1 MTAEQKM
8 TRLLLQASD
17 DLQKIYDRL
26 IKELSKVTAQH
37 IDAVTPDEFYNMA
50 KACTPTQRDRVQAL
64 LDEYSKTLLALVR
77 QGVTRSVALSGAHT
91 AQLFKAY
98 VQFSG
103 EEEKKWRKTAARAF
117 IESRM
122 KRDGGLSLSDRVWN
136 YTQQTK
142 AEFELAVSQVLEKG
156 ISEGM
161 NAERLGRE
169 VRQYLNNPD
178 MMYRRYHLKKT
189 MADGTKRDVVE
200 WRRRVVDEQGKVRFV
215 KEDLAKVG
223 TGVYRSARQNAL
235 RLVVTET
242 NMAYNTANCERW
254 SEQPFVL
261 GIRIR
266 LSGNHPVPDICDE
279 LQGDYP
285 RTFMWRGW
293 HPRCRCSQSPVMM
306 DRNGAEWK
314 KLRSLPRD
322 EYNAYKSPNLITA
335 LPEKFKD
342 WLKGNKKKLG
352 KAKERGKLPFFVRD
366 NKEAVGG
373 LLGWKRE
380 QAANAPSGGTAETVT
395 YPRTREQILAAAK
408 ARHEARTDRQI
419 NDILN
424 RLDLRQYTESQ
435 RANFAEIE
443 KELGIKRGSSMNFE
457 AANQGKGNLGYK
469 TGKTEYTVNC
479 QSCVVAHELRMRGF
493 DVTAQ
498 PNWKNGDDPD
508 ILSKETWGCW
518 RNADM
523 SLLVPP
529 ELLGYSRTPT
539 GEWQNLPTDIMMGQL
554 DKRTKEPGRYHVSFG
569 WKGYKYGHIV
579 TMERRADGTAHWYDP
594 QTGKRDF
601 WNKEYA
607 GRIELPRVY
616 RVDNLNFD
624 AKHWNVVRPVGNKAA
639 VTKRSQRASV
649 GLKRQTNGTM
659 GATRVN
665 LTREI
670 IEYRNKTAS
679 QILERQSA
687 ATLRDGKLLYTKK
700 SLKRSIV
707 HAKDEEEADMFK
719 YVAENAQSLQFVRK
733 SELGENKDKSDD
745 IDKKNVYRKEKRGV
759 MFYNIY
765 ETEKDGAKWTV
776 KTEVSGNGVEIPYNI
791 HKQR

>member
-37 IDAVTPDEFYNMA
+37 VSAVTPDEFYNMA

-64 LDEYSKTLLALVR
+64 LDEYSKTLLALVK
-77 QGVTRSVALSGAHT
+77 QGVTRSVALSGANT

-117 IESRM
+117 IDSRM
-122 KRDGGLSLSDRVWN
+122 RRDGGLSLSDRVWN

-235 RLVVTET
+235 RLVITET

-306 DRNGAEWK
+306 DRNSAEWK

-366 NKEAVGG
+366 NKEAVGDF
-373 LLGWKRE
+373 LGWKRE
-380 QAANAPSGGTAETVT
+380 EAANAQSGGTAETLT

-408 ARHEARTDRQI
+408 ARH
-419 NDILN
+419 
-424 RLDLRQYTESQ
+424 
-435 RANFAEIE
+435 
-443 KELGIKRGSSMNFE
+443 IK
-457 AANQGKGNLGYK
+457 
-469 TGKTEYTVNC
+469 T
-479 QSCVVAHELRMRGF
+479 H
-493 DVTAQ
+493 
-498 PNWKNGDDPD
+498 
-508 ILSKETWGCW
+508 
-518 RNADM
+518 
-523 SLLVPP
+523 
-529 ELLGYSRTPT
+529 
-539 GEWQNLPTDIMMGQL
+539 
-554 DKRTKEPGRYHVSFG
+554 
-569 WKGYKYGHIV
+569 
-579 TMERRADGTAHWYDP
+579 GT
-594 QTGKRDF
+594 
-601 WNKEYA
+601 
-607 GRIELPRVY
+607 
-616 RVDNLNFD
+616 
-624 AKHWNVVRPVGNKAA
+624 
-639 VTKRSQRASV
+639 
-649 GLKRQTNGTM
+649 
-659 GATRVN
+659 
-665 LTREI
+665 
-670 IEYRNKTAS
+670 
-679 QILERQSA
+679 
-687 ATLRDGKLLYTKK
+687 
-700 SLKRSIV
+700 
-707 HAKDEEEADMFK
+707 
-719 YVAENAQSLQFVRK
+719 
-733 SELGENKDKSDD
+733 
-745 IDKKNVYRKEKRGV
+745 
-759 MFYNIY
+759 
-765 ETEKDGAKWTV
+765 
-776 KTEVSGNGVEIPYNI
+776 
-791 HKQR
+791 